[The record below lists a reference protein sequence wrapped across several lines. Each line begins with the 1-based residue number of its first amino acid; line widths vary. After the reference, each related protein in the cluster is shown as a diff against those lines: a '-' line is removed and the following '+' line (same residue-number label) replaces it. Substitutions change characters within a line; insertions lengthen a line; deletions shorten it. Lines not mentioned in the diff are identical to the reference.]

1 MVTALVLCA
10 RAGLAVLLLAAG
22 GAKLADLDGFAVAV
36 AMFVPRRL
44 RAVAGGQGVALAG
57 AVAGIELAAG
67 AISLCWPGLRW
78 ASLVVLALACGFSVV
93 AAVGYIW
100 HRDRPCRCFGALTRR
115 GFGVRSLAQALLM
128 TAVAVLATRPA
139 RLATVNLSAAAHL
152 LLLVA
157 AALLAFAAA
166 TAARALTAGASAAE
180 LAA

>member
-1 MVTALVLCA
+1 VTTLVLAA
-10 RAGLAVLLLAAG
+10 RAGLAVILLAAG

-36 AMFVPRRL
+36 AIFVPRPL
-44 RAVAGGQGVALAG
+44 RAVTGGRGIALAA
-57 AVAGIELAAG
+57 AVAVTELAAG
-67 AISLCWPGLRW
+67 AISLCWPELRW
-78 ASLVVLALACGFSVV
+78 ANLLVLALACGFIVV

-115 GFGVRSLAQALLM
+115 GFGVRSLVQAVLM
-128 TAVAVLATRPA
+128 TGVAVRAARPA

-157 AALLAFAAA
+157 AGLLAFAAA